1 MRLRVEQLDVRAA
14 LKRVEHRH
22 PVVVVVVVVA
32 RPRRRLASARVDR
45 VAASTRRDVD
55 RATDPY

>member
-22 PVVVVVVVVA
+22 PVVVVVVVVVA

-55 RATDPY
+55 RATDP